1 MVLPSETVIF
11 SASLVS
17 AVCSRSRLVKADS
30 AASVVSSFFESF
42 SSEMLSS
49 CSDTT
54 EVLVVLSVE
63 AELSVFALLP
73 QPVSEAANIAAI
85 NEYIYILFIIILL
98 FSRSIG
104 VVIVSMIVLYL
115 RIM

>member
-1 MVLPSETVIF
+1 M
-11 SASLVS
+11 
-17 AVCSRSRLVKADS
+17 
-30 AASVVSSFFESF
+30 
-42 SSEMLSS
+42 
-49 CSDTT
+49 
-54 EVLVVLSVE
+54 VVLSVE

-104 VVIVSMIVLYL
+104 GSVCFYDCIIPEDYVRKMELKWKIASVMWNFTRDL
-115 RIM
+115 